1 MKYKKQYKEVFSQI
15 HPPREVNWEELCVKR
30 RRRRTS
36 KQIVSVA
43 AAIAVLTV
51 LCLAAYA
58 ANFCRLRD
66 LLLPRQDPTQAKTEQ
81 NQQTPFADTIS
92 LVGYTGTAETKALSE
107 WKRFLETYDDGG
119 ALERIGNDLTG
130 FEDQYGLYYV
140 YTQEM
145 ADKLDSI
152 LEKYRLKL
160 HTSMFIVSPAEL
172 LAEQVGGNFYGENRF
187 GGAYLYEDGTFGFDG
202 EIELEGYGLLDY
214 QFLRAVQGSFTETQ
228 LTIGRINDYTEW
240 TYVTQDGTVV
250 TLALSGHK
258 ALVIVDLLDSFVTI
272 NVLAGTE
279 TPDDDVFSHGPLSAE
294 DLERFA
300 DSFTFRLLTP
310 ALPANEEILR
320 QVLQQEAESEDN
332 GDFRMITGMEEW
344 QAQAFFAELSRNIEN
359 DDRQA
364 VAEKLLY
371 PAAVTYW
378 QTSETGTNPVE
389 ITVSSPEEFLL
400 YYDEIFTENLWWDDI
415 LTSQYTK
422 EHADL
427 FPDNGMVGA
436 AGGAIRFALTKENGI
451 KVFTVQNSDGCSI
464 RYGGRALLN

>member
-1 MKYKKQYKEVFSQI
+1 MKYKKRYKEVFSQI

-92 LVGYTGTAETKALSE
+92 LVGYTGTAEAKALSE

-172 LAEQVGGNFYGENRF
+172 LAEQVGGNFYGEN
-187 GGAYLYEDGTFGFDG
+187 
-202 EIELEGYGLLDY
+202 
-214 QFLRAVQGSFTETQ
+214 
-228 LTIGRINDYTEW
+228 
-240 TYVTQDGTVV
+240 
-250 TLALSGHK
+250 
-258 ALVIVDLLDSFVTI
+258 
-272 NVLAGTE
+272 
-279 TPDDDVFSHGPLSAE
+279 P
-294 DLERFA
+294 
-300 DSFTFRLLTP
+300 
-310 ALPANEEILR
+310 
-320 QVLQQEAESEDN
+320 
-332 GDFRMITGMEEW
+332 
-344 QAQAFFAELSRNIEN
+344 
-359 DDRQA
+359 
-364 VAEKLLY
+364 
-371 PAAVTYW
+371 
-378 QTSETGTNPVE
+378 
-389 ITVSSPEEFLL
+389 
-400 YYDEIFTENLWWDDI
+400 
-415 LTSQYTK
+415 
-422 EHADL
+422 
-427 FPDNGMVGA
+427 
-436 AGGAIRFALTKENGI
+436 
-451 KVFTVQNSDGCSI
+451 
-464 RYGGRALLN
+464 